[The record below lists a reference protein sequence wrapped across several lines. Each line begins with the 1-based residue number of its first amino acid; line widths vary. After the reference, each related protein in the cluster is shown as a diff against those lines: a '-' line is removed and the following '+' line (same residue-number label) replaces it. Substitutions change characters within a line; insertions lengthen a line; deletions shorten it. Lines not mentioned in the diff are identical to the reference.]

1 MRGVPAEDPSCIH
14 NIDELEQRVEKI
26 GFLPLFAGD
35 VSGFSVEEHTVPE
48 DWWTGD
54 PERDPWEWR
63 ILASR
68 RGRVAYG
75 KFFGGRAGFI
85 SREWLSVFAN
95 YRRDGYDFD
104 ARWDDELAS
113 RRQKKIMDLFMG
125 ENADQELFSNEVKEQ
140 AGFGKG
146 GEKNFEGTLTS
157 LEMET
162 YLVCRDFR
170 QRKNKRGQSYGWAIA
185 VLATP
190 EHIFGRELVTAAYSE
205 EPKDSLQKIVDRV
218 KEFYPEAAE
227 KVILKLAGS
236 SGTRTAVK
244 KGQSGGS
251 GEGDSETGWQ
261 FRNPDCCEK
270 GATVMNIQIFG
281 TKKSADTRKAER
293 FFKER
298 GIKFQAID
306 LAQKGFSKG
315 ELTSILQAV
324 GGMDD
329 LLDEKTKD
337 REAYLLIKYLA
348 DEDKFDKV
356 LEHPLVVKQPVV
368 RNGRQATV
376 GYQPEVWKNW
386 E

>member
-63 ILASR
+63 AFAAR

-85 SREWLSVFAN
+85 SREWLPVFAN

-113 RRQKKIMDLFMG
+113 RRQKKIIDLFMG
-125 ENADQELFSNEVKEQ
+125 ENADQELFSNQVKEQ

-157 LEMET
+157 
-162 YLVCRDFR
+162 
-170 QRKNKRGQSYGWAIA
+170 
-185 VLATP
+185 
-190 EHIFGRELVTAAYSE
+190 RELVTAAYSE

-236 SGTRTAVK
+236 SETRTAVK
-244 KGQSGGS
+244 KGQQS
-251 GEGDSETGWQ
+251 
-261 FRNPDCCEK
+261 
-270 GATVMNIQIFG
+270 
-281 TKKSADTRKAER
+281 
-293 FFKER
+293 
-298 GIKFQAID
+298 
-306 LAQKGFSKG
+306 
-315 ELTSILQAV
+315 
-324 GGMDD
+324 
-329 LLDEKTKD
+329 
-337 REAYLLIKYLA
+337 
-348 DEDKFDKV
+348 
-356 LEHPLVVKQPVV
+356 
-368 RNGRQATV
+368 
-376 GYQPEVWKNW
+376 
-386 E
+386 